1 MVMRAAG
8 GVPSEQEINT
18 VLNELTN
25 LDKTSISFLEFR
37 WGFVSRVLFLV
48 LESSKHLYSLFLLTE
63 N

>member
-37 WGFVSRVLFLV
+37 WGCF
-48 LESSKHLYSLFLLTE
+48 
-63 N
+63 